1 MLKQLQHHQLETFVH
16 VVIITLSLLQVS
28 NSDGDLRRTLVNS
41 SVVEQPRALT
51 LMPGERYGVPIIPF
65 VFLNSPLAPCVLSC
79 MCCFS

>member
-1 MLKQLQHHQLETFVH
+1 MLKQLQQHQLQTFVH
-16 VVIITLSLLQVS
+16 IVVLTLSLVQVS

-65 VFLNSPLAPCVLSC
+65 VFLSRPFAP
-79 MCCFS
+79 

>member
-1 MLKQLQHHQLETFVH
+1 MLKQLQQHQLQTLVH
-16 VVIITLSLLQVS
+16 VVVLTLSLVQVS

-65 VFLNSPLAPCVLSC
+65 VFLSSHFAP
-79 MCCFS
+79 